1 MPAAYLA
8 PPRPISLHAVLDA
21 SSSAGTVPTIDL
33 EWEPFHAHVEAFL
46 NAIDQYTM
54 DAKTEIARRAS
65 EHVDMVRDM
74 KAEKE
79 EVERRITLEREREA
93 VMLATLEQERHTV
106 GDLSSSLARLQQTLS
121 KTKEQSAAVEAELNA
136 VRKEVKAERGEKE
149 RQGKVLEQQR
159 GRDAIELQ
167 ILQEVLGLRIEGV
180 KADELLMRFTLLD
193 PSDPEREFSMIIDV
207 SKHEYTVPNC
217 SPPLSALPELLRQLN
232 ADRDLYSFIKRVRKA
247 FRALV
252 PNPPAAPSK
261 FDDLSGPGLRAPVAE
276 NSGDA
281 KDVEDGSAMQTLRIE
296 A

>member
-74 KAEKE
+74 KVEKE

-93 VMLATLEQERHTV
+93 VMLASEYRQWDWNWGLSSHPASYRTERKIALEQERHTV

-180 KADELLMRFTLLD
+180 KGELYPASYTCETLGG
-193 PSDPEREFSMIIDV
+193 R
-207 SKHEYTVPNC
+207 
-217 SPPLSALPELLRQLN
+217 R
-232 ADRDLYSFIKRVRKA
+232 
-247 FRALV
+247 
-252 PNPPAAPSK
+252 
-261 FDDLSGPGLRAPVAE
+261 
-276 NSGDA
+276 
-281 KDVEDGSAMQTLRIE
+281 RIE
-296 A
+296 ADFHSRRVAHAIHSPRPFRPRARVLHDHRRVQARVHRYVTSIPGLTAPPLGYRLTSS